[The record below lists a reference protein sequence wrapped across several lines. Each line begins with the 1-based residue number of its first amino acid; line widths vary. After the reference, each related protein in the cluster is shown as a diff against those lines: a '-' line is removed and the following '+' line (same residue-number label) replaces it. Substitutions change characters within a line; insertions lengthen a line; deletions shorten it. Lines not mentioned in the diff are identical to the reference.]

1 MTIATLEAK
10 LKNGGVTV
18 EVLADAKI
26 LRGTAGMTHLPKKVV
41 RPKTVKDVQAIQKAA
56 HQEGVPLWVVPNAS
70 GNGLLAPE
78 VSSEP
83 VLVDLSS
90 MRDVISIDPNHATVL
105 VEPGV
110 SYSDLRAAFKEKGYN
125 MWVDGG
131 RNNAES
137 IMGNIWDRSFGYTA
151 YGDNLMMQ
159 CGLEVVTAEGKQIR
173 TGMGAFPTGDCWQ
186 LFKLGFGPYVDG
198 IFTQSGLGIPT
209 KVGLWIS
216 PAPPAYRPFSFR
228 IDDEAMLSAAV
239 EIMRDLR
246 INMIV
251 PNTIVV
257 IDGESEK
264 TLLGDTP
271 AAWNIYGALYGLPKN
286 VDLLWGMLNGIAG
299 KLGSTVRLEN
309 LTDAKEGSAAARAA
323 LMRGHAITEWE
334 QYEKS
339 VGYRYLRLVF
349 AMPIEGESALRF
361 VKQTKEMVKAAGCSV
376 VVEQGTSWRALLSEV
391 LISYDE
397 GQTQRALDCG
407 KALISEWAA
416 QGIGV
421 VRADP
426 AFRKAAMATYSDA
439 GFNKLQAIL
448 TSAIGSTDA
457 LPRRV
462 V

>member
-10 LKNGGVTV
+10 LKKSGLKV
-18 EVLADAKI
+18 EALTDAKI
-26 LRGTAGMTHLPKKVV
+26 LRGTAGMSNLPTKVV

-56 HQEGVPLWVVPNAS
+56 HQAGVALWVAPNAS

-90 MRDVISIDPNHATVL
+90 MRAVIAIDPDSATAL

-110 SYSDLRAAFKEKGYN
+110 SHADLRAALKSKGHN
-125 MWVDGG
+125 MWVDSG
-131 RNNAES
+131 RNDAES
-137 IMGNIWDRSFGYTA
+137 IMGSIWDRAFGYTA
-151 YGDNLMMQ
+151 YSDNVLMQ
-159 CGLEVVTAEGKQIR
+159 CGMEIVTADGKQVR
-173 TGMGAFPTGDCWQ
+173 TGMGAFPKGDCWQ

-198 IFTQSGLGIPT
+198 SFMQSGLGIPT

-216 PAPPAYRPFSFR
+216 PAPPAYRPFAFR
-228 IDDEAMLSAAV
+228 IDDEATMTAAV

-257 IDGESEK
+257 IDGESERA
-264 TLLGDTP
+264 LLGGMP

-299 KLGSTVRLEN
+299 KLGSAVRLEN
-309 LTDAKEGSAAARAA
+309 LTDAKEGPAAARAA
-323 LMRGHAITEWE
+323 LMQGHAIAEWAH
-334 QYEKS
+334 YEKS
-339 VGYRYLRLVF
+339 VGSRYLRLVF
-349 AMPIEGESALRF
+349 AMPIEGAPALKFAKR
-361 VKQTKEMVKAAGCSV
+361 TKEVVKAAGCGV

-391 LISYDE
+391 LISYNE
-397 GQTQRALDCG
+397 GQEKSALDCG
-407 KALISEWAA
+407 KALISEWAM

-439 GFNKLQAIL
+439 GFNKLQALL

-457 LPRRV
+457 PRQAA
-462 V
+462 

>member
-10 LKNGGVTV
+10 LKKSSLKV
-18 EVLADAKI
+18 EALTDAKI
-26 LRGTAGMTHLPKKVV
+26 LRGTAGMTHLPTKVV
-41 RPKTVKDVQAIQKAA
+41 RPKTVQDVQAIQQAA
-56 HQEGVPLWVVPNAS
+56 HQEGVALWVAPNAS

-83 VLVDLSS
+83 VLVDLSG
-90 MRDVISIDPNHATVL
+90 MRAVIAIDPASATVL

-110 SYSDLRAAFKEKGYN
+110 SHADLRAALKAKGHT
-125 MWVDGG
+125 MWVDSG
-131 RNNAES
+131 RSDAES
-137 IMGNIWDRSFGYTA
+137 IMGSIWDRSFGYTA
-151 YGDNLMMQ
+151 YSDNLMMQ
-159 CGLEVVTAEGKQIR
+159 CGLEVITAEGTQIR
-173 TGMGAFPTGDCWQ
+173 TGMGAFPKGDCWQ

-198 IFTQSGLGIPT
+198 SFTQSGLGIPT
-209 KVGLWIS
+209 KVGLWVS
-216 PAPPAYRPFSFR
+216 PAPPAYRPFALR
-228 IDDEAMLSAAV
+228 IDDEVTMTAAV

-264 TLLGDTP
+264 ALLGGTP

-299 KLGSTVRLEN
+299 KLGSAARLEN
-309 LTDAKEGSAAARAA
+309 LTDAKENPAAARAA
-323 LMRGHAITEWE
+323 LMQGHAIAEWA

-339 VGYRYLRLVF
+339 VGSRYLRLVF
-349 AMPIEGESALRF
+349 AMPIEGGPALKFAKR
-361 VKQTKEMVKAAGCSV
+361 TKEVVKAAGCGV

-391 LISYDE
+391 LISYDA
-397 GQTQRALDCG
+397 GQEQRALDCG
-407 KALISEWAA
+407 KALISEWAT

-439 GFNKLQAIL
+439 GFNKLQALL
-448 TSAIGSTDA
+448 TNAIGSTDA
-457 LPRRV
+457 ARKTA
-462 V
+462 